1 MATTSEPLA
10 HSTAE
15 LIVHQACNIGLLL
28 LALAFLLTVYRVI
41 RGPTLPDRV
50 IALDML
56 VGIVIGFIAIFAIRS
71 GAMLYIDIAIS
82 LGLVGFL
89 TTVAFARFILV
100 RGVIG
105 ETPETE
111 PAIRAAA
118 EQLAVEKKRSQQRQ
132 KRFFGKNDA
141 SQKETD

>member
-1 MATTSEPLA
+1 MTPSDM
-10 HSTAE
+10 TAAQ
-15 LIVHQACNIGLLL
+15 LLVHHACNGGLLL
-28 LALAFLLTVYRVI
+28 LAIAFLLTVYRVM
-41 RGPTLPDRV
+41 RGPNLPDRV

-56 VGIVIGFIAIFAIRS
+56 VGIVIGFIAVFAIKS
-71 GAMLYIDIAIS
+71 GYVLYMDIAIS

-89 TTVAFARFILV
+89 TTIAFARFILV

-118 EQLAVEKKRSQQRQ
+118 EQLAVEKSRMERRRKRSGTN
-132 KRFFGKNDA
+132 KHMP
-141 SQKETD
+141 QKETD